1 MDLTGYGLY
10 PEKGKYKMK
19 YKGMSNEQH
28 VTNLVN
34 WHRFITDLEKQNN
47 DKIERFL
54 SCANGIFNFKDLRD
68 YTMLNDK
75 LKFLAEEKYKAEH
88 DLIDAAIIYHV
99 PHTKMLQDG
108 HAEDFYTLLIAKAR
122 DIDEKGVTLIR
133 KC

>member
-1 MDLTGYGLY
+1 
-10 PEKGKYKMK
+10 MK
-19 YKGMSNEQH
+19 YKRMSNEQH

-47 DKIERFL
+47 EKIEQFLFKTLGSTRDL
-54 SCANGIFNFKDLRD
+54 SCAGGLFTYTDMRQ

-75 LKFLAEEKYKAEH
+75 MVFLTEEKYKAEH

>member
-1 MDLTGYGLY
+1 MDLTGYDLW

-47 DKIERFL
+47 EKIERFL
-54 SCANGIFNFKDLRD
+54 SCAGELFTYNDMRQ

-75 LKFLAEEKYKAEH
+75 MVFLTEEKYKAEH